1 MNQPLK
7 ARELTSH
14 GRALVTRIEA
24 AAARL
29 HELGGQR
36 TGTGASLENTAR
48 TIRAQLDGVELSF
61 SRMAVAGSLR
71 AWEASPEGQQALAG
85 LRESLARHER
95 DLETLEKLLTQDS

>member
-7 ARELTSH
+7 ARELIAH
-14 GRALVTRIEA
+14 GRTIVTRIEA

-36 TGTGASLENTAR
+36 TSTGASLEKTAGAV
-48 TIRAQLDGVELSF
+48 RAHLDGVELSF

-71 AWEASPEGQQALAG
+71 AWEASPEGQQALTG
-85 LRESLARHER
+85 LSQSLARHEQ
-95 DLETLEKLLTQDS
+95 DLEALEKLLAQE